1 MQPDRRA
8 HRFGD
13 RLAIGAGDHESE
25 LVHGF
30 SDGDPLDIGPGVAAE
45 QPGPLTRCD
54 VGLVEGLEPDVF
66 CVRIGFG
73 DRHQIL
79 QWETGPRNDHRPR
92 LDAAMPHDAL
102 FKRDLLQQIVDAD
115 RERFFDF
122 AVESDLPWPYR
133 QFGRL
138 RGDPLGRAE
147 LIEIVEGDVV
157 FLSGN
162 RSTGILELGIGG
174 RRIERR

>member
-1 MQPDRRA
+1 AIAVEDLTRDPLTGTEDLFLRLAPARMRHIRIHIRPEAVFGSLQLFPEAHRTFGDEAYFHDRLDGLEPVFPRQMQPDRRA

-30 SDGDPLDIGPGVAAE
+30 SDGDALDIGPGVAAE
-45 QPGPLTRCD
+45 QSGPLARCD

-66 CVRIGFG
+66 CVRIGLG

-79 QWETGPRNDHRPR
+79 EWETGPRNDHRPR

-102 FKRDLLQQIVDAD
+102 FKRD
-115 RERFFDF
+115 
-122 AVESDLPWPYR
+122 
-133 QFGRL
+133 
-138 RGDPLGRAE
+138 
-147 LIEIVEGDVV
+147 
-157 FLSGN
+157 
-162 RSTGILELGIGG
+162 
-174 RRIERR
+174 